1 MTDTSFIESVLHPSD
16 FSEASQAAFAHALA
30 IVLYRQADFTV
41 FHVVPAGKPVDSWS
55 DSPSVRRTMERWG
68 VLEPGSPRAAVYE
81 KLLVRV
87 SKVNVRSGDPMNAV
101 SRFIEK
107 KPTDLMVLAT
117 EGRTGLPRW
126 MKPSVAEGIA
136 RRSNTMTLFVN
147 QRTQGFVSLE
157 DGTISL
163 KRILV
168 PVDHEPSPVDAVSY
182 AARSAVMSHEG
193 QVEITLLRVG
203 DEADWPDVPTP
214 AMETCRWN
222 RMHRKGDVVDQIVEA
237 AEETSAD
244 LIVMATA
251 GAKGILGALRGSV
264 TEQVLRRSPCCLLA
278 VPART
283 R

>member
-1 MTDTSFIESVLHPSD
+1 MTDAPFVESVLHPSD
-16 FSEASQAAFAHALA
+16 FSESSRAAFAHALA

-41 FHVVPAGKPVDSWS
+41 FHVVPSGKAVDSWS
-55 DSPSVRRTMERWG
+55 DSPPVRKTMEQWG
-68 VLEPGSPRAAVYE
+68 VLAPGSPRASVYE

-87 SKVNVRSGDPMNAV
+87 SKVNVRSGDPMKAV
-101 SRFIEK
+101 SEFVER

-126 MKPSVAEGIA
+126 LKPSVAEGIA

-147 QRTQGFVSLE
+147 QRTDGFISPD
-157 DGTISL
+157 DGSILL

-168 PVDHEPSPVDAVSY
+168 PVDHTPSPVDAVNY
-182 AARSAVMSHEG
+182 AARAAVMSHEG
-193 QVEITLLRVG
+193 EVEITLLRIG
-203 DEADWPDVPTP
+203 DEPDWPDLPTP
-214 AMETCRWN
+214 EMETCKWH

-237 AEETSAD
+237 AEETEAD

-278 VPART
+278 VPAKPQ
-283 R
+283 